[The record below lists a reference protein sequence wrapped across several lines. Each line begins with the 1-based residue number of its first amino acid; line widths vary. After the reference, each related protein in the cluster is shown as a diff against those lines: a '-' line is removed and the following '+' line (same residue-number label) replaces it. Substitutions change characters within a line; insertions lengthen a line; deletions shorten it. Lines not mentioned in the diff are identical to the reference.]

1 MSLKCVKTHLINS
14 TTQNCYLARFALFLV
29 PSARSALSHLLYARC
44 PSDTPAL
51 KRTHSLQKA
60 HFGRGRNKRAALTMC
75 DPVTLILSASPAAPS
90 RSSRRAHRKCPDVQ
104 HRRFCVEERVR
115 WVGGADT
122 HRRSWGGMREGG
134 WTGRSAGRCVC
145 PSQEELPPRE
155 ESHPVWRSQTCGA
168 NSSKSIRDAIRLPIR
183 IQFIWLQAKHV
194 FISADMMEQCRIII

>member
-1 MSLKCVKTHLINS
+1 MCKNTLDKL
-14 TTQNCYLARFALFLV
+14 CYSELLFNGFRIIFV

-44 PSDTPAL
+44 QQRQGPSNTPAI
-51 KRTHSLQKA
+51 KHTHSLQKA

-75 DPVTLILSASPAAPS
+75 NPVTFILSASPAAPS

-104 HRRFCVEERVR
+104 LRRVCVEERVR
-115 WVGGADT
+115 WVGGLT
-122 HRRSWGGMREGG
+122 EGPGGVREGG

-168 NSSKSIRDAIRLPIR
+168 NRSKSIRDAIRLR
-183 IQFIWLQAKHV
+183 
-194 FISADMMEQCRIII
+194 